1 MTTVNS
7 DYQHVNILRKKLKI
21 KKIILNTNNGVS
33 GSILFRLFSNCQY
46 IHTFLRKHKKNKK
59 IIGLA
64 VHHQNIFVL
73 GGGGGV
79 VVGGGGRGVGG

>member
-33 GSILFRLFSNCQY
+33 GSILFRF
-46 IHTFLRKHKKNKK
+46 
-59 IIGLA
+59 GGGWGW
-64 VHHQNIFVL
+64 
-73 GGGGGV
+73 GGGGG
-79 VVGGGGRGVGG
+79 GWGVATVRTKCSCTFAVRIAAACRRPSCQCERHKS